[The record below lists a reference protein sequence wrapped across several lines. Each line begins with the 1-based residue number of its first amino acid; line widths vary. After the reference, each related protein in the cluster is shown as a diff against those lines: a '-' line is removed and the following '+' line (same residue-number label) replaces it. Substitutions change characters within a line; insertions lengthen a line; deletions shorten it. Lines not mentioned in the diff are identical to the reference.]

1 MSRKRFAAGA
11 AAAVAARAVLP
22 RLLLVKFRRDVA
34 ALNAGDHSRLLA
46 AYAPGATLHFA
57 PGTHRWAGDWVGR
70 DEIDRFLRAF
80 TAAGIQGE
88 IKGLALSG
96 PPWAMTLMVRFDDHA
111 DAPDGRRIYENRTV
125 LVLRTRW
132 GRIVDHDDFYADTAR
147 IEAFDRELTALERP
161 AGRAA
166 D

>member
-1 MSRKRFAAGA
+1 LSRKSLAVG
-11 AAAVAARAVLP
+11 AVAATAARALLP

-46 AYAPGATLHFA
+46 AYAPDATLHFA
-57 PGTHRWAGDWVGR
+57 LGPHRWAGDWVGR
-70 DEIDRFLRAF
+70 DEIGRFLQAF
-80 TAAGIQGE
+80 TAAGIQGQ

-96 PPWAMTLMVRFDDHA
+96 PPWAMTVMVRFDDHA

-147 IEAFDRELTALERP
+147 IEAFDRELAALE
-161 AGRAA
+161 ATADRAP

>member
-1 MSRKRFAAGA
+1 MSRKSLAAGA
-11 AAAVAARAVLP
+11 IVATAARALAP

-46 AYAPGATLHFA
+46 AYAPDATLHFA

-70 DEIDRFLRAF
+70 DEIGRFLRAF

-88 IKGLALSG
+88 IKDLALSG

-111 DAPDGRRIYENRTV
+111 EAPDGRRIYENRTV

-147 IEAFDRELTALERP
+147 IEAFDRELSALEGASDRTP
-161 AGRAA
+161 

>member
-1 MSRKRFAAGA
+1 MSRKSLAAGA
-11 AAAVAARAVLP
+11 IAATAVRALLP

-34 ALNAGDHSRLLA
+34 ALNAGDHSGLLA
-46 AYAPGATLHFA
+46 AYAPDATLHFA
-57 PGTHRWAGDWVGR
+57 PGRHRWAGDWVGR
-70 DEIDRFLRAF
+70 DQIGRFLRTF

-111 DAPDGRRIYENRTV
+111 DAPGGRRIYENRTV

-147 IEAFDRELTALERP
+147 IEAFDRELTALEGT
-161 AGRAA
+161 ADRAA